1 MMTVVDD
8 DHNDDWVADDDDDDD
23 VEDFTRS
30 YVQVD
35 CDWIYHFQRTH
46 YDLKSQSL
54 EMPASF
60 YLLPFQLHTR
70 PSLNRDLTTN
80 QTASSKREGLESN

>member
-1 MMTVVDD
+1 MTVVDD

-35 CDWIYHFQRTH
+35 CDFHRTH
-46 YDLKSQSL
+46 TL
-54 EMPASF
+54 
-60 YLLPFQLHTR
+60 
-70 PSLNRDLTTN
+70 
-80 QTASSKREGLESN
+80 

>member
-8 DHNDDWVADDDDDDD
+8 DHNDDWVADDDDNDD
-23 VEDFTRS
+23 VDDFTQS

-35 CDWIYHFQRTH
+35 CNWIYHFQRTH

-54 EMPASF
+54 EMPASI
-60 YLLPFQLHTR
+60 YLLNFMPGPLWTV
-70 PSLNRDLTTN
+70 T
-80 QTASSKREGLESN
+80 